1 MKKLF
6 LEPKDTLPGILLE
19 RESGKLKIYGKS
31 CPDNPFEFY
40 APIFEWIKGYMENP
54 SKKTILELYLSYF
67 NTASA
72 KIILTIMK
80 KMENLSK
87 SGKKVTI
94 RWVYNEN
101 DEILLE
107 AGEDFERIVDVKFEF
122 TAIQNKEDE
131 SDEEDRIDNL
141 IDNIL

>member
-6 LEPKDTLPGILLE
+6 LEPRDILPGISLE
-19 RESGKLKIYGKS
+19 RETGKLNFYGKS

-40 APIFEWIKGYMENP
+40 TPIFEWIENYMKSP
-54 SKKTILELYLSYF
+54 SKNTILEFYLSYF

-72 KIILTIMK
+72 KIILNIMN
-80 KMENLSK
+80 KMESLSK

-94 RWVYNEN
+94 RWIYNEN

-107 AGEDFERIVDVKFEF
+107 AGEDFEKIVDVKFEF
-122 TAIQNKEDE
+122 VAIQNKDGESNED
-131 SDEEDRIDNL
+131 DIIDNL
-141 IDNIL
+141 IDNI

>member
-6 LEPKDTLPGILLE
+6 LEPKDTLPGILFE
-19 RESGKLKIYGKS
+19 RESGKLRIYGKS

-40 APIFEWIKGYMENP
+40 APIFKWIDSYLENP
-54 SKKTILELYLSYF
+54 SKKTVLEFYLSYF

-72 KIILTIMK
+72 KIILNIMK

-87 SGKKVTI
+87 SGKKVTVK
-94 RWVYNEN
+94 WVYNEN
-101 DEILLE
+101 DENLLE
-107 AGEDFERIVDVKFEF
+107 AGEDYEKIVDIKFEF

-131 SDEEDRIDNL
+131 LNEEDRIDNL
-141 IDNIL
+141 IDSIL